1 MNIATIG
8 LISKVLD
15 MILMGVQMIP
25 AVKAE
30 MEELKGKLSEMVAE
44 GRDPTPEE
52 WDALNLSIEDKL
64 ARLRAASNQ

>member
-30 MEELKGKLSEMVAE
+30 MEELKGKLGEMVAE